1 MLSVLAML
9 ATLLLL
15 PQVRIASRRYSTK
28 FFVTL
33 FVLIIS
39 FFLINL
45 TFQISFEGTERQSL
59 ANVNFSFTRFFFF
72 FYVMLPIVYVHRYRA
87 RIINIFFQIEKQT
100 INTTEYFEIIL
111 HL

>member
-45 TFQISFEGTERQSL
+45 TFQISFEGTERQPL
-59 ANVNFSFTRFFFF
+59 ANVNFSFSRFFFF
-72 FYVMLPIVYVHRYRA
+72 LRHVHRYRA

-100 INTTEYFEIIL
+100 MNTTEYFEIIL

>member
-45 TFQISFEGTERQSL
+45 TFQISFEGTERQPL

-72 FYVMLPIVYVHRYRA
+72 FLRHVTYCVHRYRA
-87 RIINIFFQIEKQT
+87 RIIIIFFQKQT